1 MSERLTKAEIL
12 NCARLMARAC
22 RESGMSAN
30 AIVEMVEAI
39 DQREDRTANCG
50 HCTRGEQ
57 EITLA
62 GDAVRHFRPCPHCRP
77 EHGGS

>member
-1 MSERLTKAEIL
+1 MSERLTKAEIFD
-12 NCARLMARAC
+12 CARLMGRVC

-39 DQREDRTANCG
+39 DQQEERTVNCG
-50 HCTRGEQ
+50 HCNRGEQ

-62 GDAVRHFRPCPHCRP
+62 GDAVRQFRPCPHCRSV
-77 EHGGS
+77 HGGS